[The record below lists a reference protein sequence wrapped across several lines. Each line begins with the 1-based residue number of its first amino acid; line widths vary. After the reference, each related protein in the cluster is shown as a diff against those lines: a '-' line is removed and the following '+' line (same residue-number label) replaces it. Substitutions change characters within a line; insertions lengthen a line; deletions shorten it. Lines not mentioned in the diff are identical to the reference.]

1 MKANYITY
9 AVTTGIDICLY
20 LIWIIV
26 IYAVIVSE
34 ESEQETDTFYPF
46 YDYKGYSTFCLA
58 IYLTIG
64 TALKIAFAWNMVEYY
79 DELYGAGMN
88 LLSKDGLALII
99 LA

>member
-26 IYAVIVSE
+26 IHAVIVSE
-34 ESEQETDTFYPF
+34 EENETLYPF
-46 YDYKGYSTFCLA
+46 YDYKGYATICLA

-88 LLSKDGLALII
+88 LLSKDGLSLII
-99 LA
+99 LAWLR